1 MPRHRKTNMTSFL
14 EELELLKIELE
25 DLGAPHSLVRSI
37 TDLRP
42 SIEYV
47 LTHRVS

>member
-1 MPRHRKTNMTSFL
+1 MPRNRKTALSALN

-25 DLGAPHSLVRSI
+25 ELGAPNSLIRSI

-42 SIEYV
+42 SLEYV